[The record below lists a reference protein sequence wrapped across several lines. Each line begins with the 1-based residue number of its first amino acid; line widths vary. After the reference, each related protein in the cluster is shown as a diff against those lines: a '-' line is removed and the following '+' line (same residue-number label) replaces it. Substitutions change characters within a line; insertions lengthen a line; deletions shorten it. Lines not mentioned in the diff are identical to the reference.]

1 MRLVLGTALAVWLAA
16 NGRADVIIDVQ
27 DTIITSGASTR
38 VDVQIRSTAVD
49 PLDFFQYR
57 FQISG
62 AATNV
67 GTLRFAD
74 PQLDDEAVD
83 PDYVFA
89 FGTLGPTT
97 TAENGP
103 AFDEV
108 FGTDLSLFG
117 PVAIDTT
124 DRLFARLEVEHFLP
138 GGVDPSLAAGD
149 QFTISLVD
157 ADTALLADSFDPVS
171 FVAFTGSSGV
181 ITAQAAAIPEADSG
195 LLLVVICLAGL
206 VIYLRR
212 AKQQPSA

>member
-1 MRLVLGTALAVWLAA
+1 MRLILGAAFAVWLAA

-27 DTIITSGASTR
+27 DSIIAAGASTR

-57 FQISG
+57 FQITG

-74 PQLDDEAVD
+74 PQLDDEGID

-89 FGTLGPTT
+89 FGTLGPTST
-97 TAENGP
+97 PENGP

-108 FGTDLSLFG
+108 LGTDLSLFG
-117 PVAIDTT
+117 PVAVDASS
-124 DRLFARLEVEHFLP
+124 RLFARLEVEHFLP
-138 GGVDPSLAAGD
+138 GGVDPNLAAGD
-149 QFTISLVD
+149 QFTISLLE
-157 ADTALLADSFDPVS
+157 ADTTLLSDSFDPAS

-181 ITAQAAAIPEADSG
+181 ITAQAAAIPEAG
-195 LLLVVICLAGL
+195 TGFLLTAICVIAAG
-206 VIYLRR
+206 IRCRR
-212 AKQQPSA
+212 HRESSV